1 VGNSAETTVNV
12 EAPKRGRGR
21 PKGSKNK
28 NSQGGTIDKTM
39 AKVFAK
45 FMATLEQGSDAELAC
60 YYLLQFL
67 KGTIVTSLIDTIVDA
82 KTDKNADM
90 LELICEH
97 LNVELPT
104 DEETETVVLETT
116 ETAEETVETVVLE
129 PTTTA
134 EAA

>member
-1 VGNSAETTVNV
+1 MGNSVNV

-28 NSQGGTIDKTM
+28 NSQAAKIDATM

-45 FMATLEQGSDAELAC
+45 FMATLTPGSDAELAC
-60 YYLLQFL
+60 YYLLEFL
-67 KGTIVTSLIDTIVDA
+67 KGTIVTSLIDTIVGA

-90 LELICEH
+90 LELICDH
-97 LNVELPT
+97 FNIELSSL
-104 DEETETVVLETT
+104 EEM
-116 ETAEETVETVVLE
+116 EETVETVVLE
-129 PTTTA
+129 PPTTTEETVETTTA

>member
-1 VGNSAETTVNV
+1 MSESTQVVAER
-12 EAPKRGRGR
+12 RGPGR

-28 NSQGGTIDKTM
+28 NSQGVAIDKTM

-67 KGTIVTSLIDTIVDA
+67 KGTIVTSLIDTIVNA

-97 LNVELPT
+97 FGIELPA
-104 DEETETVVLETT
+104 
-116 ETAEETVETVVLE
+116 AEETVETVVLE
-129 PTTTA
+129 TETTVETPVSTESETA
-134 EAA
+134 DAA

>member
-12 EAPKRGRGR
+12 EAPRRGRGR

-28 NSQGGTIDKTM
+28 NSQVVTIDKTM

-45 FMATLEQGSDAELAC
+45 FMATLEQGSDAEFAC
-60 YYLLQFL
+60 YCLLQFL
-67 KGTIVTSLIDTIVDA
+67 KGTIVTSLIDIIVDA
-82 KTDKNADM
+82 KTEKNADM

-97 LNVELPT
+97 LNVELPAA
-104 DEETETVVLETT
+104 EETETVVLET
-116 ETAEETVETVVLE
+116 ETTEETVETVVLE

>member
-1 VGNSAETTVNV
+1 MSESTQVVAER
-12 EAPKRGRGR
+12 RGPGR

-28 NSQGGTIDKTM
+28 NSQVVAIDKTM

-45 FMATLEQGSDAELAC
+45 FMATLEPGSDAELAC
-60 YYLLQFL
+60 YYLLEFL

-97 LNVELPT
+97 FGIELPA
-104 DEETETVVLETT
+104 
-116 ETAEETVETVVLE
+116 AEETVETVVLE
-129 PTTTA
+129 TETTVETPVSTESETA
-134 EAA
+134 DAA